1 MFCVPDGSC
10 LLPPD
15 AGRYGKKS
23 SSAPC
28 AQTVPQ
34 KGERPLKRAM
44 TEEAKTARAKEIL
57 DTAERLFLESGYRDL
72 KMSHIAKAAG
82 ISNGLLFVYFKTKE
96 TLFLCLLWREYEK
109 RLDFL
114 EEHVRRRRPESF
126 SDIQNLLL
134 EELTLLLETNPLY
147 IRLEAL
153 RAVILERGADTDTL
167 CRMKKRLSER
177 TDAWSRQ
184 LEESGVLSREEI
196 MDIYCMESGIIT
208 GCYQQSLV
216 SASVQNSLPST
227 ELCMVQRDYRSDILN
242 GMKCY
247 LEGYRRRRNSPDSF
261 SI

>member
-1 MFCVPDGSC
+1 M
-10 LLPPD
+10 
-15 AGRYGKKS
+15 
-23 SSAPC
+23 
-28 AQTVPQ
+28 
-34 KGERPLKRAM
+34 KRAM
-44 TEEAKTARAKEIL
+44 TEEAKTAPAKEIL

-114 EEHVRRRRPESF
+114 EEHVRRKRPESF

-184 LEESGVLSREEI
+184 LEESGVLSRERLWTSTAWSP
-196 MDIYCMESGIIT
+196 ES
-208 GCYQQSLV
+208 
-216 SASVQNSLPST
+216 
-227 ELCMVQRDYRSDILN
+227 
-242 GMKCY
+242 
-247 LEGYRRRRNSPDSF
+247 SPDAISRALSPRPCRIPF
-261 SI
+261 PPQSYAWSREITAVTS